1 MHIKSRPTTPTDKNQ
16 VTESADHISA
26 DSVSENA
33 QDIRP
38 TSKSEVGQLF
48 ISFFKIGLFTFGGG
62 WAMISIIERE
72 IVDKFHWIK
81 REDFLD
87 LLAVA
92 QSLPGILAVNIAT
105 AVGDKL
111 HGMKGSAIATL
122 GCILPSFLII
132 LAIAIFLTPDMI
144 KNNHVLSSIFMG
156 IRPAVVALIIAPV
169 ITSAKA
175 AKLGLKT
182 IWIPL
187 IVALMIS
194 SSQLFGLNLG
204 FASNPILFIIL
215 GGIGGWAVWKW
226 SAGNLKKAAADSCDN
241 NDTADKTPRKQ

>member
-1 MHIKSRPTTPTDKNQ
+1 MQKKSQNPNQNIDASAGSDDVKVQPTQN
-16 VTESADHISA
+16 
-26 DSVSENA
+26 
-33 QDIRP
+33 R
-38 TSKSEVGQLF
+38 SEVLQLF
-48 ISFFKIGLFTFGGG
+48 LSFFKIGLFTFGGG

-72 IVDKFHWIK
+72 IVDKYNWIR

-111 HGMKGSAIATL
+111 HGMKGSAVATL
-122 GCILPSFLII
+122 GCVLPSFLII
-132 LAIAIFLTPDMI
+132 LCIAIFLTPDMI
-144 KNNHVLSSIFMG
+144 KSNHLLSAIFMG

-169 ITSAKA
+169 ITSARA

-182 IWIPL
+182 VWIPL
-187 IVALMIS
+187 VVALMIS
-194 SSQLFGLNLG
+194 SSQLFGINLG

-215 GGIGGWAVWKW
+215 GGLGGWLFWRMSIK
-226 SAGNLKKAAADSCDN
+226 NLKNHN
-241 NDTADKTPRKQ
+241 NQTES